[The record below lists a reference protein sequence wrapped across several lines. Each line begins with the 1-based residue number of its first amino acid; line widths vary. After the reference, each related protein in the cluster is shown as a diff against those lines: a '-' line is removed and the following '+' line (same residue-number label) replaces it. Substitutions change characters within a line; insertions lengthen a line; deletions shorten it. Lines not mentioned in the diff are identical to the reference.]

1 MSETERVADYC
12 SCGAELPEDAM
23 FCHKCGKPQVD
34 LPEVEV
40 QPPPPPVASA
50 VEQPV
55 LIAPPPEI
63 GFSNKLAVKT
73 GLLAAAISS
82 MLTSLPIP
90 PVMSLLWMPVC
101 LVGAGFLA
109 VYVYE
114 RRTGEELATKSGA
127 KLGWLTGVFC
137 FGIAVILFTV
147 SMVVVS
153 SKGGLAAFYREQVG
167 AQAAPGMDIEEVTAL
182 IDSPAGMASILFFS
196 LIMMFVFFTLLPTVG
211 GAMGAKVLEKE

>member
-1 MSETERVADYC
+1 
-12 SCGAELPEDAM
+12 M
-23 FCHKCGKPQVD
+23 FCHKCGKPQTE

-40 QPPPPPVASA
+40 PPLPPPIVPTVVEA
-50 VEQPV
+50 VQA
-55 LIAPPPEI
+55 APPPEI

-90 PVMSLLWMPVC
+90 PVMSLLWIPVC

-114 RRTGEELATKSGA
+114 RRTGEELQTKSGA
-127 KLGWLTGVFC
+127 KLGWLTGIFC
-137 FGIAVILFTV
+137 FGIAAILFTI
-147 SMVVVS
+147 SMAIIS
-153 SKGGLAAFYREQVG
+153 SKDGLAAFYREQVG
-167 AQAAPGMDIEEVTAL
+167 AQAAPGMDIEEVSAL
-182 IDSPAGMASILFFS
+182 LESPAGMASILIFS
-196 LIMMFVFFTLLPTVG
+196 LLMMFFLFTLLPTLG